1 MVLIRDH
8 DGDQRLL
15 IFVDRVVEAVGDAL
29 LDLPNREADA
39 FAVVIHGAGAGF
51 EGIKLRFRVLRG
63 GRLVCAPVVQ
73 YHRDVDDVAAGEAT
87 LTEELLIKRIQRCG
101 DGRLRTLL
109 RLSTSHRSRCPAT
122 DISAVSGRC
131 RGIGSHIGC
140 LSGVALL
147 CARDCVRVGSIG
159 AGNETGT
166 LHRLGFFGGAED
178 EVVVLGAVVGAALV
192 DLAAGGVGL
201 GDGVEEAAAGDEEV
215 ADVIHGA
222 KQVRVEV
229 GLEVRLEVVDVLEVD
244 LVLVGIED
252 LDVRMSIDR
261 ADALIEGLR
270 LELVVMVSED
280 DEVAGR
286 HADRG
291 VGVLRDA
298 EVLRKGLI
306 AEAAICSG
314 VLGEDLL
321 RCPSLGRVV
330 LDLRVRGCVHE
341 ADLELRVS
349 LLPDRVE
356 HAAEELLRGRV
367 NRDHDGEGRL
377 LREIAGTLPLLR
389 ELLVGDADLLIPL
402 VVVVVVLDVL
412 DLVDG
417 FLKEGA
423 EAVLLEVLPGH
434 LDGLPVEQGEELLAF
449 SVGDGVELLED
460 VVGEL
465 HALRLAV
472 GLEHEDA
479 GLALCVRGVDVE
491 AELALER
498 PVGLHVIAEKGAD
511 DLITA
516 YRGHGRA
523 RDRVACLIHDRELY
537 FFFWI

>member
-15 IFVDRVVEAVGDAL
+15 IFVDRMVEAVGDAL
-29 LDLPNREADA
+29 LDLLYREADA
-39 FAVVIHGAGAGF
+39 LAVVIHGAGAGF
-51 EGIKLRFRVLRG
+51 EGVELCFRVLRG
-63 GRLVCAPVVQ
+63 GGLVCAPVVQ
-73 YHRDVDDVAAGEAT
+73 HHRDMDDVAAREAA
-87 LTEELLIKRIQRCG
+87 LTEQRLIERVQRSG
-101 DGRLRTLL
+101 DGRLW
-109 RLSTSHRSRCPAT
+109 
-122 DISAVSGRC
+122 V
-131 RGIGSHIGC
+131 
-140 LSGVALL
+140 
-147 CARDCVRVGSIG
+147 RDCVSGGSIG
-159 AGNETGT
+159 EGSEAGL

-178 EVVVLGAVVGAALV
+178 EVVVLGTVVGAALV
-192 DLAAGGVGL
+192 DLTAVGVGL

-222 KQVRVEV
+222 EQVRVEV
-229 GLEVRLEVVDVLEVD
+229 GLEVRLEVVDVLEID

-252 LDVRMSIDR
+252 LDVRVGIDL

-270 LELVVMVSED
+270 LELVVMVGED
-280 DEVAGR
+280 DEVPGR

-291 VGVLRDA
+291 VGILRDA
-298 EVLRKGLI
+298 KVFREGLI
-306 AEAAICSG
+306 AEAAVCGG

-321 RCPSLGRVV
+321 RCTALRRVV
-330 LDLRVRGCVHE
+330 LDLRVRGRVHE
-341 ADLELRVS
+341 ADLKRRVG
-349 LLPDRVE
+349 LLTDRVE

-377 LREIAGTLPLLR
+377 HRKISGTLPLLR
-389 ELLVGDADLLIPL
+389 ELLVGDADLFIPL

-412 DLVDG
+412 DLVDR

-449 SVGDGVELLED
+449 PVGDRVELFED

-479 GLALCVRGVDVE
+479 GLALRVRGVHVE
-491 AELALER
+491 AEVAPER
-498 PVGLHVIAEKGAD
+498 SVGLHDIAEKGID
-511 DLITA
+511 HLITA

-523 RDRVACLIHDRELY
+523 RDRVACLIHDRELH

>member
-1 MVLIRDH
+1 M
-8 DGDQRLL
+8 
-15 IFVDRVVEAVGDAL
+15 VEAVGDAL
-29 LDLPNREADA
+29 LDLLNREADA
-39 FAVVIHGAGAGF
+39 LAVIVHGAGASL
-51 EGIKLRFRVLRG
+51 EGVKLRFRVLRG
-63 GRLVCAPVVQ
+63 GRLMCAPVVQ
-73 YHRDVDDVAAGEAT
+73 HHRDVDDVAAREAA
-87 LTEELLIKRIQRCG
+87 LTKQLLVKRIQRSG
-101 DGRLRTLL
+101 DGRLCTHLCSRSLAIDA
-109 RLSTSHRSRCPAT
+109 SHSRS
-122 DISAVSGRC
+122 SGA
-131 RGIGSHIGC
+131 
-140 LSGVALL
+140 ALL
-147 CARDCVRVGSIG
+147 CARDCIRVGSIG
-159 AGNETGT
+159 AGSETGT

-215 ADVIHGA
+215 ADVVHGA
-222 KQVRVEV
+222 EQVRVEV

-298 EVLRKGLI
+298 EVLREGLI

-341 ADLELRVS
+341 ADLELRVG

-412 DLVDG
+412 DLMDG
-417 FLKEGA
+417 FLEEGA

-449 SVGDGVELLED
+449 PVGNGVELLED

-472 GLEHEDA
+472 GLQHEDA

-498 PVGLHVIAEKGAD
+498 SVGLHVIAEKGAHH
-511 DLITA
+511 LIAA

>member
-15 IFVDRVVEAVGDAL
+15 IFVDRMVEAVGDAL
-29 LDLPNREADA
+29 LDLLYREANA
-39 FAVVIHGAGAGF
+39 FAVVIYGAGAGF
-51 EGIKLRFRVLRG
+51 EGVKLRFRVLRG
-63 GRLVCAPVVQ
+63 GRLMRAPVVQ
-73 YHRDVDDVAAGEAT
+73 HHRDVDDVAAREAT
-87 LTEELLIKRIQRCG
+87 LAEQRLIKRVQCRG
-101 DGRLRTLL
+101 DGRLW
-109 RLSTSHRSRCPAT
+109 
-122 DISAVSGRC
+122 V
-131 RGIGSHIGC
+131 
-140 LSGVALL
+140 
-147 CARDCVRVGSIG
+147 RDCVIVGSIG
-159 AGNETGT
+159 AGSETGT

-178 EVVVLGAVVGAALV
+178 EVVVLGTVVGAALV
-192 DLAAGGVGL
+192 DLPTVGSGL
-201 GDGVEEAAAGDEEV
+201 GDGVKEAAAGDEEV

-222 KQVRVEV
+222 EQVRVEV

-244 LVLVGIED
+244 LILVGIED
-252 LDVRMSIDR
+252 LGVRVGVDR

-270 LELVVMVSED
+270 LELVVMVGED
-280 DEVAGR
+280 DEVTGR

-291 VGVLRDA
+291 VGILRDA
-298 EVLRKGLI
+298 EVLREGRI
-306 AEAAICSG
+306 AEAAVCVG
-314 VLGEDLL
+314 VLCEHLL
-321 RCPSLGRVV
+321 RCTALRRVV
-330 LDLRVRGCVHE
+330 LDFRVRGRVYE
-341 ADLELRVS
+341 ADLELRVG

-377 LREIAGTLPLLR
+377 HREISGTLPLLR

-449 SVGDGVELLED
+449 PVGDGVELLED

-472 GLEHEDA
+472 GLQHEDA
-479 GLALCVRGVDVE
+479 GLALCVRSVHVE
-491 AELALER
+491 AEVSLER
-498 PVGLHVIAEKGAD
+498 PVGLHVIAEKGAHH
-511 DLITA
+511 LIAA

-523 RDRVACLIHDRELY
+523 RDRVACLIHDRELH

>member
-15 IFVDRVVEAVGDAL
+15 IFVDRMVEAVGDTL
-29 LDLPNREADA
+29 LDLLNWEADA
-39 FAVVIHGAGAGF
+39 LAVVIYGAGAGL
-51 EGIKLRFRVLRG
+51 EGVELRFRVLRG
-63 GRLVCAPVVQ
+63 GRLVCAPVIQ
-73 YHRDVDDVAAGEAT
+73 HHRDVDDVAAGEAA
-87 LTEELLIKRIQRCG
+87 LAEELLIKRVQCRG
-101 DGRLRTLL
+101 DGRLRTHLCSRSL
-109 RLSTSHRSRCPAT
+109 AIDASRSR
-122 DISAVSGRC
+122 SN
-131 RGIGSHIGC
+131 
-140 LSGVALL
+140 GVALL
-147 CARDCVRVGSIG
+147 CTRDCVRVGSIG
-159 AGNETGT
+159 AGNETGA
-166 LHRLGFFGGAED
+166 LHGLGFFGGAED
-178 EVVVLGAVVGAALV
+178 EVVVLGTVIGAALV
-192 DLAAGGVGL
+192 NLLAVGSGL

-222 KQVRVEV
+222 EQVRVEV

-252 LDVRMSIDR
+252 LDVRVGVDR

-321 RCPSLGRVV
+321 RSPSLGRVV

-389 ELLVGDADLLIPL
+389 ELLVGDANLLIPL

-417 FLKEGA
+417 FLEEGA

-449 SVGDGVELLED
+449 PVGNGVELLED

>member
-29 LDLPNREADA
+29 LDLLYREADA
-39 FAVVIHGAGAGF
+39 LAVVVHGAGAGF
-51 EGIKLRFRVLRG
+51 EGVELCFRVLRG
-63 GRLVCAPVVQ
+63 GRLVCPPVVQ
-73 YHRDVDDVAAGEAT
+73 HHRDVDDVAAREAA
-87 LTEELLIKRIQRCG
+87 LTEQRLIERVERHG
-101 DGRLRTLL
+101 DGRLW
-109 RLSTSHRSRCPAT
+109 
-122 DISAVSGRC
+122 V
-131 RGIGSHIGC
+131 
-140 LSGVALL
+140 
-147 CARDCVRVGSIG
+147 RDCVIGGSIG
-159 AGNETGT
+159 EGNKAGL

-178 EVVVLGAVVGAALV
+178 EVVVLGTVVGATLV
-192 DLAAGGVGL
+192 DLPAVGSGL
-201 GDGVEEAAAGDEEV
+201 SDGVEEAVAGDEEV

-222 KQVRVEV
+222 EQVRVEV

-252 LDVRMSIDR
+252 LDIRVGIDR
-261 ADALIEGLR
+261 ANALIEGLR
-270 LELVVMVSED
+270 LELVVMVGED
-280 DEVAGR
+280 DEVTGR

-291 VGVLRDA
+291 VGILRDA
-298 EVLRKGLI
+298 EVLREGFI
-306 AEAAICSG
+306 VETAVCGG

-321 RCPSLGRVV
+321 WCTALRRVV
-330 LDLRVRGCVHE
+330 LDLRVRGRVHE
-341 ADLELRVS
+341 ADLELRVG

-367 NRDHDGEGRL
+367 NWDHDGEGRL
-377 LREIAGTLPLLR
+377 HREISGTLPLLR
-389 ELLVGDADLLIPL
+389 ELLVGDADLFIPL

-412 DLVDG
+412 DLVDR

-434 LDGLPVEQGEELLAF
+434 LDGLPVKQGEELLAF
-449 SVGDGVELLED
+449 PVGDGVELLED

-472 GLEHEDA
+472 GLQHEDA
-479 GLALCVRGVDVE
+479 GLALRVRGVHVE
-491 AELALER
+491 AEVAPER
-498 PVGLHVIAEKGAD
+498 SVGLHDIAEKGID
-511 DLITA
+511 HLITA

-523 RDRVACLIHDRELY
+523 RDRVACLIHDRELH

>member
-15 IFVDRVVEAVGDAL
+15 IFIDRVVEAVGDAL
-29 LDLPNREADA
+29 LNLLNREADA
-39 FAVVIHGAGAGF
+39 LAVVVHGAGAGF
-51 EGIKLRFRVLRG
+51 EGIELRFRVLRG

-73 YHRDVDDVAAGEAT
+73 HHRDMDDVAAGEAS
-87 LTEELLIKRIQRCG
+87 LAKQLLIE
-101 DGRLRTLL
+101 
-109 RLSTSHRSRCPAT
+109 
-122 DISAVSGRC
+122 
-131 RGIGSHIGC
+131 
-140 LSGVALL
+140 
-147 CARDCVRVGSIG
+147 SI
-159 AGNETGT
+159 ERR
-166 LHRLGFFGGAED
+166 LHRLGFFSGAED

-192 DLAAGGVGL
+192 DLPAVGGVL

-215 ADVIHGA
+215 ADVVHGA
-222 KQVRVEV
+222 EQVRVEV
-229 GLEVRLEVVDVLEVD
+229 GLEVRLEVVDVLEVN

-252 LDVRMSIDR
+252 LDVRVGIDR

-270 LELVVMVSED
+270 LELVVMVGED
-280 DEVAGR
+280 DEITGR

-298 EVLRKGLI
+298 EVLREGLI
-306 AEAAICSG
+306 AEAAVCGG

-321 RCPSLGRVV
+321 RCPALRRVV
-330 LDLRVRGCVHE
+330 LDLRVRGRIHE
-341 ADLELRVS
+341 ADLKLRVG
-349 LLPDRVE
+349 LLTNRVE

-367 NRDHDGEGRL
+367 DRDHDGEGRL

-389 ELLVGDADLLIPL
+389 ERLVADADLLIPL

-417 FLKEGA
+417 LLKEGA
-423 EAVLLEVLPGH
+423 KAVLLKVFPGH

-449 SVGDGVELLED
+449 PVGDGVELLED

-479 GLALCVRGVDVE
+479 GLALRVRGVHVE
-491 AELALER
+491 AEVALER

-511 DLITA
+511 HLIAA

-523 RDRVACLIHDRELY
+523 RDRGACLIHDRELH

>member
-1 MVLIRDH
+1 M
-8 DGDQRLL
+8 
-15 IFVDRVVEAVGDAL
+15 VEAVGDAL
-29 LDLPNREADA
+29 LDLLYREANA
-39 FAVVIHGAGAGF
+39 LAVVVHGTCAGF
-51 EGIKLRFRVLRG
+51 EGIELRFRVLRG
-63 GRLVCAPVVQ
+63 GCLMRAPVVQ
-73 YHRDVDDVAAGEAT
+73 HHWDMDDVAAREAA
-87 LTEELLIKRIQRCG
+87 LAEKRLVVRVERRG

-109 RLSTSHRSRCPAT
+109 RLSIDLRSCCLVIDASLSRSNDAT
-122 DISAVSGRC
+122 PLWV
-131 RGIGSHIGC
+131 
-140 LSGVALL
+140 
-147 CARDCVRVGSIG
+147 RDCVSVGSIG
-159 AGNETGT
+159 EGSEAGL

-178 EVVVLGAVVGAALV
+178 EVVVLGTVVGATLV
-192 DLAAGGVGL
+192 DLPAVGSGF

-222 KQVRVEV
+222 EQVRVEV
-229 GLEVRLEVVDVLEVD
+229 GLEVRLEVVDVLEID

-252 LDVRMSIDR
+252 LDVRVGVDR
-261 ADALIEGLR
+261 ANALIKGLR
-270 LELVVMVSED
+270 LELVVMVGED
-280 DEVAGR
+280 DEVTGR

-298 EVLRKGLI
+298 EVLREGRI
-306 AEAAICSG
+306 AEAAVCGG

-321 RCPSLGRVV
+321 RCTALRRVV
-330 LDLRVRGCVHE
+330 LDLRVRGRVYE
-341 ADLELRVS
+341 ADLKRRVG
-349 LLPDRVE
+349 LLTDRVE

-377 LREIAGTLPLLR
+377 HREISGTLPLLR
-389 ELLVGDADLLIPL
+389 ELLVGDADLFIPL

-412 DLVDG
+412 DLVDR

-449 SVGDGVELLED
+449 PVGDGVKLLED

-472 GLEHEDA
+472 GLQHEDA
-479 GLALCVRGVDVE
+479 GLALRVWGVHVE
-491 AELALER
+491 AEVAPER
-498 PVGLHVIAEKGAD
+498 SVGLHDIAEKGID
-511 DLITA
+511 HLITA

-523 RDRVACLIHDRELY
+523 RDRVACLIHDRELH

>member
-29 LDLPNREADA
+29 LDLLYWETNAL
-39 FAVVIHGAGAGF
+39 AVVIHGTCAGF
-51 EGIKLRFRVLRG
+51 KGIELRFRMLRG
-63 GRLVCAPVVQ
+63 GRLVRAPVVQ
-73 YHRDVDDVAAGEAT
+73 HHRDVNDVAAGEAT
-87 LTEELLIKRIQRCG
+87 LAEQLLIERIQRSG
-101 DGRLRTLL
+101 DGRLCTHLCSRSLAIDASRSRISGAALL
-109 RLSTSHRSRCPAT
+109 R
-122 DISAVSGRC
+122 
-131 RGIGSHIGC
+131 
-140 LSGVALL
+140 
-147 CARDCVRVGSIG
+147 ARDCVRVGSIG

-166 LHRLGFFGGAED
+166 LHRLGFLSGAED
-178 EVVVLGAVVGAALV
+178 EVVILGTVVGAALV
-192 DLAAGGVGL
+192 DLPAVGVGL

-215 ADVIHGA
+215 ADVVHGA
-222 KQVRVEV
+222 EQVRVEV
-229 GLEVRLEVVDVLEVD
+229 GLKVRLEVVDVLEVD

-252 LDVRMSIDR
+252 LDVRMGVDR
-261 ADALIEGLR
+261 ANALIEGLR
-270 LELVVMVSED
+270 LELVVMVGED

-298 EVLRKGLI
+298 EVLREGLI
-306 AEAAICSG
+306 AEAAVCCS

-321 RCPSLGRVV
+321 RCPALCRVV
-330 LDLRVRGCVHE
+330 LDLRVRGRVHE
-341 ADLELRVS
+341 AGLELRVG
-349 LLPDRVE
+349 LLTDGVK

-367 NRDHDGEGRL
+367 DRDHDGEGRL

-389 ELLVGDADLLIPL
+389 ELLVGDTDLLIPL

-417 FLKEGA
+417 FLKECA
-423 EAVLLEVLPGH
+423 EAVLLEVFPGH

-449 SVGDGVELLED
+449 PAGDGVELLED

-472 GLEHEDA
+472 GLQHENA
-479 GLALCVRGVDVE
+479 GLALCVRGVHVE
-491 AELALER
+491 AEVALER
-498 PVGLHVIAEKGAD
+498 PVRLHIIAEKGID
-511 DLITA
+511 HLIAT

-523 RDRVACLIHDRELY
+523 RDRVACLIHDRELH

>member
-1 MVLIRDH
+1 M
-8 DGDQRLL
+8 
-15 IFVDRVVEAVGDAL
+15 VEAVGDAL
-29 LDLPNREADA
+29 LDLLNREADA
-39 FAVVIHGAGAGF
+39 LAVIVHGAGASL
-51 EGIKLRFRVLRG
+51 EGVKLRFRVLRG
-63 GRLVCAPVVQ
+63 GRLMCAPVVQ
-73 YHRDVDDVAAGEAT
+73 HHRDVDDVAAREAA
-87 LTEELLIKRIQRCG
+87 LTKQLLVKRIQRSG
-101 DGRLRTLL
+101 DGRLCTHLCSRSLAIDA
-109 RLSTSHRSRCPAT
+109 SHSRS
-122 DISAVSGRC
+122 SGA
-131 RGIGSHIGC
+131 
-140 LSGVALL
+140 ALL
-147 CARDCVRVGSIG
+147 CARDCIRVGSIG
-159 AGNETGT
+159 AGSETGT

-252 LDVRMSIDR
+252 LDVRMGVDR
-261 ADALIEGLR
+261 ANALIEGLR
-270 LELVVMVSED
+270 LELVVMVGED

-298 EVLRKGLI
+298 EVLREGLI
-306 AEAAICSG
+306 AEAAVCCS

-321 RCPSLGRVV
+321 RCPALCRVV
-330 LDLRVRGCVHE
+330 LDLRVRGRVHE
-341 ADLELRVS
+341 ADLELRVG
-349 LLPDRVE
+349 LLTDGVK

-367 NRDHDGEGRL
+367 DRDHDGEGRL

-389 ELLVGDADLLIPL
+389 ELLVGDTDLLIPL

-417 FLKEGA
+417 FLEEGA

-449 SVGDGVELLED
+449 PVGNGVELLED

-472 GLEHEDA
+472 SLQHEDA
-479 GLALCVRGVDVE
+479 GLALCVRGVHVE
-491 AELALER
+491 AEVALER
-498 PVGLHVIAEKGAD
+498 PVGLHIIAEKGAD
-511 DLITA
+511 HLIAA

-523 RDRVACLIHDRELY
+523 RDRVACLIHDRELH